1 MAVTVNTH
9 SKPIGWSRSDVI
21 DQLEEAHTTVGAH
34 MGPVTGLVAG
44 VKSWTYGGLNTQRSS
59 YNEWDYYYDVEPT
72 SWTGSGTGATF
83 EIGVYSGTVRY
94 VKVNRQGYGYANGDV
109 LTLNDL
115 DFGGNGSNGVQDI
128 NVTVY
133 VEGYA
138 TGGTTYELGYDTN
151 QDLSGVDANGAI
163 NATNISVAANITI
176 AEGDTLILKGM
187 NGYSAYTYIFWYDP
201 STDTS
206 LGNSIDTGALDNGW
220 TGSYW
225 NVKPENVVNQGARQ
239 YSSQNDNWYLKWKP
253 APGQAGTYYIRSTG
267 LGCIHTI
274 TVVAASTSNSVVKTY
289 GATNAFF
296 DKQNRQSGLSPWGVC
311 RREVESNKKYGI
323 TYQAYQFK
331 QDTDGRTELSIAT
344 GSSYR
349 PKTSTLPSNYTV
361 LSNSRTAHGRGYDYA
376 NDLAVTGDDLA
387 YDMYDRRFKGTPGW
401 DIPYGPNGDICL
413 NDSES
418 TQSPVVNYGS
428 MRYDDHGMRI
438 ADYNAYNSY
447 SLDLITYQSG
457 IDPNFVVY
465 SFKQPNLSST
475 ILRDNSFM
483 TWFVHDYT
491 SPGLFDYN
499 DLWLGGV
506 TLIAA
511 ANDGTTDID
520 YPYIRFRS
528 FMAGQHYTTTDQFL
542 SKRSAE
548 CGFIPY
554 KSLSL
559 NGNAEGQPYFDTI
572 YGCGSLTTKEG
583 SNEYVSLYYRTNQL
597 HTNRGIGGDNAI
609 KSSSSPQ
616 GSLAYAAQQLPD
628 STNFNAVIKGLP
640 LQVKIAPVP
649 YYLPNDFAMIDFDV
663 STPQA
668 NIQQGDTITVSGT
681 EVYTIITGSYN
692 QTGRTRGILFCAR
705 TT

>member
-34 MGPVTGLVAG
+34 MGPVTGLVGG
-44 VKSWTYGGLNTQRSS
+44 VKSWTYGGVNTQRSS
-59 YNEWDYYYDVEPT
+59 YNEWDYYYDVAPT

-83 EIGVYSGTVRY
+83 EVGVYQGKVRY
-94 VKVNRQGYGYANGDV
+94 VKVNRQGSGYASGDV
-109 LTLNDL
+109 LTLND
-115 DFGGNGSNGVQDI
+115 F
-128 NVTVY
+128 
-133 VEGYA
+133 A
-138 TGGTTYELGYDTN
+138 TGGTTYELSYDSSN
-151 QDLSGVDANGAI
+151 NLSGVDANGAI
-163 NATNISVAANITI
+163 NATDKDVAANITI
-176 AEGDTLILKGM
+176 AEGDTLILKGLD
-187 NGYSAYTYIFWYDP
+187 GYSNYTYILWNDF
-201 STDTS
+201 STNT
-206 LGNSIDTGALDNGW
+206 LGNTIYTGALDNQFD
-220 TGSYW
+220 YFIFR
-225 NVKPENVVNQGARQ
+225 PENVVNQGAR
-239 YSSQNDNWYLKWKP
+239 YWNSVGDDNYLKWKP
-253 APGQAGTYYIRSTG
+253 SPGQAGTYYIRSTG
-267 LGCIHTI
+267 TSCVHTI
-274 TVVAASTSNSVVKTY
+274 TVVAAATSNSVVKTY

-296 DKQNRQSGLSPWGVC
+296 DKQNRQSGVSPWGVC

-323 TYQAYQFK
+323 TYQAYQFED
-331 QDTDGRTELSIAT
+331 DTNGRTELSIAT

-349 PKTSTLPSNYTV
+349 PQTSTLPDSYTI
-361 LSNSRTAHGRGYDYA
+361 LSNSRTPHGRSYDYT
-376 NDLAVTGDDLA
+376 NDLSTTMDDIA
-387 YDMYDRRFKGTPGW
+387 GDMYDRRFKGTPDW
-401 DIPYGPNGDICL
+401 DIPYSPNGDISF
-413 NDSES
+413 NDSTS
-418 TQSPVVNYGS
+418 SSGPTPSYAT
-428 MRYDDHGMRI
+428 MRWEDHGIRI

-457 IDPNFVVY
+457 IDPNFVVF

-475 ILRDNSFM
+475 QLRDNSFM

-511 ANDGTTDID
+511 ATDSTTDLD

-528 FMAGQHYTTTDQFL
+528 FMAGQHQVTTDSNL

-559 NGNAEGQPYFDTI
+559 SGDAEGLPYFDTT
-572 YGCGSLTTKEG
+572 YGCSSLTTKEG
-583 SNEYVSLYYRTNQL
+583 QNDYVSLYYRTNLL
-597 HTNRGIGGDNAI
+597 HTNRGIGGDNSI

-640 LQVKIAPVP
+640 LSVKIAPVP

-692 QTGRTRGILFCAR
+692 QTTRTRGVLFCAR

>member
-34 MGPVTGLVAG
+34 MGPVTGLVGG
-44 VKSWTYGGLNTQRSS
+44 VKEWTYGGLNTERSS
-59 YNEWDYYYDVEPT
+59 SNEWDYYYDVEPT

-83 EIGVYSGTVRY
+83 EVGVYSGKVRY
-94 VKVNRQGYGYANGDV
+94 VKVNRQGYGYASGDI

-138 TGGTTYELGYDTN
+138 TGGTTYELGYDSSN
-151 QDLSGVDANGAI
+151 DLSGVDANGAI
-163 NATNISVAANITI
+163 NPTNIAVAANITI
-176 AEGDTLILKGM
+176 AEGDTLILHGAH
-187 NGYSAYTYIFWYDP
+187 GYSSYTYILWNDH
-201 STDTS
+201 STTT
-206 LGNSIDTGALDNGW
+206 LGNPAYSTTASLPNDFDRFNFR
-220 TGSYW
+220 
-225 NVKPENVVNQGARQ
+225 PENVINQGAR
-239 YSSQNDNWYLKWKP
+239 YWNTVSDDNYLKWKP
-253 APGQAGTYYIRSTG
+253 APGQAGTYYIKSTG
-267 LGCIHTI
+267 VGIVHTI
-274 TVVAASTSNSVVKTY
+274 TVVAANSSNVVVKTY

-311 RREVESNKKYGI
+311 RREVETNKKYGI
-323 TYQAYQFK
+323 TYQAYQFE
-331 QDTDGRTELSIAT
+331 DDNNGRTELSIAT

-349 PKTSTLPSNYTV
+349 PQTSMLPSSYTING
-361 LSNSRTAHGRGYDYA
+361 NSRVPHGRSYDYN
-376 NDLAVTGDDLA
+376 NDLATTSSDIAGDL
-387 YDMYDRRFKGTPGW
+387 YDRRFKG
-401 DIPYGPNGDICL
+401 DLHFDMPYSPNGDISL
-413 NDSES
+413 NDSTS
-418 TQSPVVNYGS
+418 SSSPVITYGT
-428 MRYDDHGMRI
+428 MCYDSHGMRI
-438 ADYNAYNSY
+438 ADYNANNNY

-457 IDPNFVVY
+457 IDPNFVVF

-475 ILRDNSFM
+475 QLRDNSFM
-483 TWFVHDYT
+483 TCFIHDYT

-499 DLWLGGV
+499 DLFLGGV
-506 TLIAA
+506 TLIAGA
-511 ANDGTTDID
+511 SDGTTDLD
-520 YPYIRFRS
+520 TPYIRFRS
-528 FMAGQHYTTTDQFL
+528 YFAGQHRDLQNDDF

-548 CGFIPY
+548 CGFLPFKQTSI
-554 KSLSL
+554 
-559 NGNAEGQPYFDTI
+559 NGYPEGTPYFDTI
-572 YGCGSLTTKEG
+572 YGTTSLETKSG
-583 SNEYVSLYYRTNQL
+583 NNDHVNLYYRSNLSHIKRST
-597 HTNRGIGGDNAI
+597 GGDTEFKNNNQYYTV
-609 KSSSSPQ
+609 KR
-616 GSLAYAAQQLPD
+616 LPD
-628 STNFNAVIKGLP
+628 TTNFNAVIKGLP

>member
-34 MGPVTGLVAG
+34 MGPVTGLVGG
-44 VKSWTYGGLNTQRSS
+44 VKVWTYGGVNTDRSGS
-59 YNEWDYYYDVEPT
+59 SQWDYYYDVEPT

-83 EIGVYSGTVRY
+83 EVGVYSGTVRY
-94 VKVNRQGYGYANGDV
+94 VKVNRQGYGYANGDI
-109 LTLNDL
+109 LTLDDL
-115 DFGGNGSNGVQDI
+115 DFGGTGSNGVQDI

-138 TGGTTYELGYDTN
+138 TGGSTYELSYDSN
-151 QDLSGVDANGAI
+151 QDLSGTDANGVI
-163 NATNISVAANITI
+163 NPTNIAVAANITI
-176 AEGDTLILKGM
+176 AEGDTLILKGLY
-187 NGYSAYTYIFWYDP
+187 GVSAYTYILWYDP

-206 LGNSIDTGALDNGW
+206 LGNSTTSGSLSNDW
-220 TGSYW
+220 SGSYW

-239 YSSQNDNWYLKWKP
+239 WSSQDDNWYLKWKP

-267 LGCIHTI
+267 LGVVHTI

-311 RREVESNKKYGI
+311 RRQVETNKKYGI
-323 TYQAYQFK
+323 TYQAYQFE
-331 QDTDGRTELSIAT
+331 DDGNGRTELSIAT

-349 PKTSTLPSNYTV
+349 PQTSTLPNSYTI
-361 LSNSRTAHGRGYDYA
+361 LGNSRTPHGNGYDYA
-376 NDLAVTGDDLA
+376 NDLSTTNDDLA
-387 YDMYDRRFKGTPGW
+387 YDMYDRRFKGTPW
-401 DIPYGPNGDICL
+401 FDIPYTPNGSISL
-413 NDSES
+413 NDSTS
-418 TQSPVVNYGS
+418 SNSPVISYGTMHFDS
-428 MRYDDHGMRI
+428 HGSRI

-457 IDPNFVVY
+457 IDPNFVVF

-475 ILRDNSFM
+475 QLRDNSFM

-499 DLWLGGV
+499 DLFLGGV

-511 ANDGTTDID
+511 ASDGTTDLD
-520 YPYIRFRS
+520 QPYIRFRS
-528 FMAGQHYTTTDQFL
+528 YFAGQHRDLQNDSF

-548 CGFIPY
+548 CGFLPFKQTSIGSY
-554 KSLSL
+554 S
-559 NGNAEGQPYFDTI
+559 GAEGTPYFDTI
-572 YGCGSLTTKEG
+572 YGTNSLGTKSGSTDHV
-583 SNEYVSLYYRTNQL
+583 NLYYRSNLSTSYRS
-597 HTNRGIGGDNAI
+597 TGGDTEFKNNN
-609 KSSSSPQ
+609 Q
-616 GSLAYAAQQLPD
+616 YYAVKRLPD
-628 STNFNAVIKGLP
+628 TTNFNAVIKGLP

-668 NIQQGDTITVSGT
+668 NIQQGDTITVSNT

-692 QTGRTRGILFCAR
+692 QTNRTRGILFCAR

>member
-1 MAVTVNTH
+1 MPVTVNTH
-9 SKPIGWSRSDVI
+9 SHGIGWSRSDVI
-21 DQLEEAHTTVGAH
+21 DLLEDAHTTVGAH
-34 MGPVTGLVAG
+34 MGPVTGLVGG
-44 VKSWTYGGLNTQRSS
+44 VKEWTYGGLNTERSS
-59 YNEWDYYYDVEPT
+59 SNEWDYYYDVEPT

-83 EIGVYSGTVRY
+83 EVGVYSGKVRY
-94 VKVNRQGYGYANGDV
+94 VKVNRQGYGYASGDI
-109 LTLNDL
+109 LTLDDL
-115 DFGGNGSNGVQDI
+115 DFGGTGSNRVQDI
-128 NVTVY
+128 NVTIY

-138 TGGTTYELGYDTN
+138 DPGNTYELGYDSN
-151 QDLSGVDANGAI
+151 MDLSGTDANGFI
-163 NATNISVAANITI
+163 NPTNIAVAANITI
-176 AEGDTLILKGM
+176 AEGDTLILHGAH
-187 NGYSAYTYIFWYDP
+187 GYSSYTYILWNDH
-201 STDTS
+201 STTT
-206 LGNSIDTGALDNGW
+206 LGNPAYSTTASLPNDFDRFNFR
-220 TGSYW
+220 
-225 NVKPENVVNQGARQ
+225 PENVINQGAR
-239 YSSQNDNWYLKWKP
+239 YWNTVSDDNYLKWKP
-253 APGQAGTYYIRSTG
+253 APGQAGTYYIKSTG
-267 LGCIHTI
+267 VGIVHTI
-274 TVVAASTSNSVVKTY
+274 TVVAAATSNSVVKTY

-311 RREVESNKKYGI
+311 RREVETNKKYGI
-323 TYQAYQFK
+323 TYQAYQFED
-331 QDTDGRTELSIAT
+331 DTNGRTELSIAT

-349 PKTSTLPSNYTV
+349 PKTSTLPDSYTIN
-361 LSNSRTAHGRGYDYA
+361 SNSRTPHGRGYDYA
-376 NDLAVTGDDLA
+376 NDLSTTSDDLA
-387 YDMYDRRFKGTPGW
+387 YDMYDRRFKGTPHW
-401 DIPYGPNGDICL
+401 DIPYTPNGDINL
-413 NDSES
+413 NDSTS
-418 TQSPVVNYGS
+418 SNSPVISYGS

-475 ILRDNSFM
+475 QLRDNSFM

-499 DLWLGGV
+499 DLFLGGV
-506 TLIAA
+506 TLIAGQS
-511 ANDGTTDID
+511 DSTTDLD

-528 FMAGQHYTTTDQFL
+528 FMAGQHVGYNDSNL

-559 NGNAEGQPYFDTI
+559 NGDAEGSPYFDTL
-572 YGCGSLTTKEG
+572 YGTSSLTTKQG
-583 SNEYVSLYYRTNQL
+583 NNDYVSLYYRTNL
-597 HTNRGIGGDNAI
+597 SHTNRGIGGDNTI
-609 KSSSSPQ
+609 KSTSNTNV
-616 GSLAYAAQQLPD
+616 GTAYAAQQLPN

-640 LQVKIAPVP
+640 LSVKIAPVP

>member
-34 MGPVTGLVAG
+34 MGPVTGLVGG
-44 VKSWTYGGLNTQRSS
+44 VKSWTYGGVNTQRSS
-59 YNEWDYYYDVEPT
+59 YSEWDYYYDVEPS

-83 EIGVYSGTVRY
+83 EVGVYQGKVRY
-94 VKVNRQGYGYANGDV
+94 IQVNRQGSGYASGDV

-128 NVTVY
+128 NVTIY

-138 TGGTTYELGYDTN
+138 TGGTTYELGYDSSN
-151 QDLSGVDANGAI
+151 DLSGVDANGAI
-163 NATNISVAANITI
+163 NATDKDVAANITI
-176 AEGDTLILKGM
+176 AEGDTLILRGLD
-187 NGYSAYTYIFWYDP
+187 GYSNYTYILWNDF
-201 STDTS
+201 STNT
-206 LGNSIDTGALDNGW
+206 LGNTIYTGALNSQFDFFNF
-220 TGSYW
+220 
-225 NVKPENVVNQGARQ
+225 KPENVVNQGAR
-239 YSSQNDNWYLKWKP
+239 YWNSVNDDNYIKWKP
-253 APGQAGTYYIRSTG
+253 SPGQAGTYYIRSTG
-267 LGCIHTI
+267 TSCVHTI
-274 TVVAASTSNSVVKTY
+274 TVVAAATSNSVVKTY

-323 TYQAYQFK
+323 TYQAYQFED
-331 QDTDGRTELSIAT
+331 DTNGRTELSIAT

-349 PKTSTLPSNYTV
+349 PQTSTLPDSYTING
-361 LSNSRTAHGRGYDYA
+361 NSRTPHGKGYDYT
-376 NDLAVTGDDLA
+376 NDLSTTQDDLA
-387 YDMYDRRFKGTPGW
+387 YDMYDRRFKGEVHW
-401 DIPYGPNGDICL
+401 DIPYTPNHDNISL
-413 NDSES
+413 NDSTS
-418 TQSPVVNYGS
+418 TNSPVINYGS

-457 IDPNFVVY
+457 IDPNFVVF

-475 ILRDNSFM
+475 QLRDNSFM
-483 TWFVHDYT
+483 TWFIHDYT

-511 ANDGTTDID
+511 ASDGSTDLD

-528 FMAGQHYTTTDQFL
+528 FMAGQHQGNTDQFL

-554 KSLSL
+554 KSVSL
-559 NGNAEGQPYFDTI
+559 NGYGEGTPYFDTI
-572 YGCGSLTTKEG
+572 YGTSSLTTKEG
-583 SNEYVSLYYRTNQL
+583 QNDYVSLYYRTNL
-597 HTNRGIGGDNAI
+597 SHTNRGIGGDNGI
-609 KSSSSPQ
+609 KSTSNTNV
-616 GSLAYAAQQLPD
+616 GTAYAAQQLPD

-640 LQVKIAPVP
+640 LSVKIAPVP

-692 QTGRTRGILFCAR
+692 QTTRTRGILFCAR

>member
-1 MAVTVNTH
+1 MPVTVNTH
-9 SKPIGWSRSDVI
+9 SHGIGWSRSDVI
-21 DQLEEAHTTVGAH
+21 DLIEDAHTTVGAH
-34 MGPVTGLVAG
+34 MGPVTGLVGG
-44 VKSWTYGGLNTQRSS
+44 VKEWTYGGLNTERSS
-59 YNEWDYYYDVEPT
+59 SNQWDYYYDVEPT

-83 EIGVYSGTVRY
+83 EVGVYSGKVRY

-128 NVTVY
+128 NVTIY

-138 TGGTTYELGYDTN
+138 SGGNTYELGYDAN
-151 QDLSGVDANGAI
+151 NDLSGTDANGFI
-163 NATNISVAANITI
+163 NPTNIAVAANITI
-176 AEGDTLILKGM
+176 AEGDTLILHGAH
-187 NGYSAYTYIFWYDP
+187 GFSSYTYVLWNDY
-201 STDTS
+201 STTT
-206 LGNSIDTGALDNGW
+206 LGNSIY
-220 TGSYW
+220 TGSLPNDFDYFIFR
-225 NVKPENVVNQGARQ
+225 PENVINQGAR
-239 YSSQNDNWYLKWKP
+239 YWNTVSDDNYLKWKP

-267 LGCIHTI
+267 VGIVHTI
-274 TVVAASTSNSVVKTY
+274 TVVAANSSNVVAKTY

-311 RREVESNKKYGI
+311 RREVETNKKYGI
-323 TYQAYQFK
+323 TYQAYQFE
-331 QDTDGRTELSIAT
+331 DDNNGRTELSIAT

-349 PKTSTLPSNYTV
+349 PQTSMLPSSYTING
-361 LSNSRTAHGRGYDYA
+361 NSRVPHGRSYDYN
-376 NDLAVTGDDLA
+376 NDLATTSSDIA
-387 YDMYDRRFKGTPGW
+387 YDLYDRRFKG
-401 DIPYGPNGDICL
+401 DLHFDMPYSPNGDISL
-413 NDSES
+413 NDSTS
-418 TQSPVVNYGS
+418 SNSPVISYGT
-428 MRYDDHGMRI
+428 MCYDSHGMRI
-438 ADYNAYNSY
+438 ADYNAYNNY

-475 ILRDNSFM
+475 MLRDNSFM

-499 DLWLGGV
+499 DLFLGGV

-511 ANDGTTDID
+511 STDGTTDLD
-520 YPYIRFRS
+520 QPYIRFRS
-528 FMAGQHYTTTDQFL
+528 YFAGQHRDLQNDDF

-548 CGFIPY
+548 CGFLPFKQTSI
-554 KSLSL
+554 
-559 NGNAEGQPYFDTI
+559 NGYPEGTPYFDTI
-572 YGCGSLTTKEG
+572 YGTTSLETKSG
-583 SNEYVSLYYRTNQL
+583 SNDHVNLYYRSNLSHIKRST
-597 HTNRGIGGDNAI
+597 GGDTEFKNNNQYYSV
-609 KSSSSPQ
+609 KR
-616 GSLAYAAQQLPD
+616 LPD
-628 STNFNAVIKGLP
+628 TTNFNAVIKGLP

-668 NIQQGDTITVSGT
+668 NIQQGDTITVSNN

-692 QTGRTRGILFCAR
+692 QTTRTRGILFCAR